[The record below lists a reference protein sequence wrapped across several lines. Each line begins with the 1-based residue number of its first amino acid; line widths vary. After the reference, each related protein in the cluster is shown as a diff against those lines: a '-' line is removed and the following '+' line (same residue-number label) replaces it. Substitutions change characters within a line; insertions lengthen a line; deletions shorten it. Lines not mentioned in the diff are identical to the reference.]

1 MITVIFLK
9 VFPEFLIFVWICNVY
24 LLSMKTALPAAAE
37 KEHTPQSPKIG
48 KKTDFDGQFE
58 F

>member
-24 LLSMKTALPAAAE
+24 LLSMKTAVPAAAE
-37 KEHTPQSPKIG
+37 KEHTPQSAKIG
-48 KKTDFDGQFE
+48 KNLN
-58 F
+58 